1 MLLNRESSG
10 ERWRIR
16 PDGPGKVTGGL
27 AYLTDR
33 TAPGML
39 IGRVLRSPHPHAAI
53 LDIRTDR
60 ARALPGVR
68 AILTHR
74 DVPGLNGY
82 GIAVQDQPVFC
93 VDRVRY
99 VGDAVAAVAAET
111 DEIAEE
117 ALRLIEVDYLPLPVL
132 DGPDA
137 AMADGAPR
145 LHPGGNVLHRT
156 DYKRGDVEE
165 GFRRA
170 VHVIEETYVSPRQMH
185 TYMETEGGLFV
196 PGADGRLT
204 VHSPTQHGFMDRLQL
219 SRITGLP
226 ESRIRI
232 LSSPIGGSF
241 GGKDEL
247 NVQPYGA
254 LLALASRRPVKLH
267 HSRKESV
274 RAGLKRH
281 PMVIRMRTGID
292 ADGAIVAHQARVT
305 ADTGPYA
312 TLGAEVLNFAT
323 EHVIGPYRYANVDVE
338 SVSVY
343 TNNGMSGE
351 FRGFG
356 GNQAIFALEG
366 QMDRLA
372 DACGMD
378 PWAFRL
384 RNLREPDAPGP
395 FGQPVAPTNGA
406 RQAWDALA
414 ASPLWRER
422 AERKERLRAG
432 MKPWVK
438 TGIGAAFIMHGAG
451 LGAGLPDPAGGRLTL
466 APDGKIEARFG
477 YEECGQ
483 GLLASLELMLTEQ
496 FGFGAAD
503 LRLVI
508 GDTDAVPD
516 SGSTTASRATTMMW
530 KSLRLMKPAFVGALL
545 AAASELLD
553 APADRLRLGEG
564 GIWSR
569 TGEAADASGCSSA
582 NVGCSHSRAGDACP
596 ADPPSGGA
604 SHSRAGD
611 ACPAD
616 PPSSGA
622 SHNRAGDASP
632 ADPPSGGWLLL
643 TYAELARR
651 MPEPITAQASF
662 AYPATTLPR
671 AGAHYLYT
679 YAAVAVKAEVDTLT
693 GRVRVLE
700 QFHAVAAGP
709 VVNPQGYLGQ
719 IEGGAIMALGYA
731 LTEEALMR
739 EGVYLTNNLDTYLI
753 PTAKDA
759 AGRIDVLPIED
770 LPDGD
775 GHGPR
780 GIGEIGTVGLAPAI
794 LAAVRDATG
803 KRLNRLPIDPS
814 ELAERPSFT

>member
-1 MLLNRESSG
+1 MVLNRKSGG

-16 PDGPGKVTGGL
+16 PDGPGKVTGEL

-60 ARALPGVR
+60 ARAFQGVR
-68 AILTHR
+68 AVLTHL

-117 ALRLIEVDYLPLPVL
+117 ALRLIEVDYVPLPVL

-137 AMADGAPR
+137 ALADGAPR

-170 VHVIEETYVSPRQMH
+170 VHVVEETYVSPRQMH

-267 HSRKESV
+267 NSRKESV

-292 ADGAIVAHQARVT
+292 ADGAIVAHQAFVT

-323 EHVIGPYRYANVDVE
+323 EHVIGPYRCANVEVE
-338 SVSVY
+338 SVSAY

-395 FGQPVAPTNGA
+395 FGQPVASTNGA

-422 AERKERLRAG
+422 AARREGPRAG
-432 MKPWVK
+432 AKPWVR
-438 TGIGAAFIMHGAG
+438 TGIGAAFVMHGAG
-451 LGAGLPDPAGGRLTL
+451 LGAGIPDPAGGRLLL

-530 KSLRLMKPAFVGALL
+530 KSLRLMKPAFEGALL
-545 AAASELLD
+545 AAASGLLD
-553 APADRLRLGEG
+553 MPAEGLRLGEG
-564 GIWSR
+564 GIRRS
-569 TGEAADASGCSSA
+569 GAVAADE
-582 NVGCSHSRAGDACP
+582 SRAGHAS
-596 ADPPSGGA
+596 AGLTAATGGA
-604 SHSRAGD
+604 SHSRGGD
-611 ACPAD
+611 ARPA
-616 PPSSGA
+616 GA
-622 SHNRAGDASP
+622 P
-632 ADPPSGGWLLL
+632 TGGRLLL

-651 MPEPITAQASF
+651 APEQIAAQASF
-662 AYPATTLPR
+662 AYPATTLTR

-731 LTEEALMR
+731 LSEEALMR

-753 PTAKDA
+753 PTVKDA

-775 GHGPR
+775 AHGPR
-780 GIGEIGTVGLAPAI
+780 GIGEIGSVGLAPAI

-803 KRLNRLPIDPS
+803 KRLNRLPIDPL
-814 ELAERPSFT
+814 ELAERPSFA